1 MTIPTMTCEQFVEQL
16 ADYLESDVSEP
27 TRIAIEAHAVQC
39 AECGALLADLRQ
51 LRVDAAAL
59 PPRVPERDLWAG
71 IAARIE
77 TPIVE
82 ISPSGPVDTW
92 IRRDRRIRR
101 VWTGLAAAGLVAVT
115 ATVTYQV
122 TKRTA
127 PVASTVAVTP
137 SPSADTQAAPAQTPS
152 VIDTSPAA
160 TASTTSTPSA
170 LVNNPTAAEQK
181 YDAEIARL
189 RVIVAQRRS
198 MLDTATVSILDRNL
212 KIIDTAIAQCRM
224 ALRKDPASRFL
235 MQSLND
241 ALDSKIQLLRSA
253 AALPSRA

>member
-1 MTIPTMTCEQFVEQL
+1 MTIPTMTCEQFVDRL
-16 ADYLESDVSEP
+16 ADYLESDVNEP
-27 TRIAIEAHAVQC
+27 TRIAMEAHA
-39 AECGALLADLRQ
+39 ARCGDCGTLLADLRE
-51 LRVDAAAL
+51 LRVEAAAL
-59 PPRVPERDLWAG
+59 PVRAPERDLWAE

-77 TPIVE
+77 TPVVE
-82 ISPSGPVDTW
+82 ISPAGPVEAWT
-92 IRRDRRIRR
+92 RRNRRMRR

-122 TKRTA
+122 TRRAAAVTT
-127 PVASTVAVTP
+127 PTVAVIAK
-137 SPSADTQAAPAQTPS
+137 SPSTDTQAAPAPKA
-152 VIDTSPAA
+152 IDTAASVMSP
-160 TASTTSTPSA
+160 TTPNVLA
-170 LVNNPTAAEQK
+170 NNPAEQK
-181 YDAEIARL
+181 YDTEIARL
-189 RVIVAQRRS
+189 RAIVAQRRS

-212 KIIDTAIAQCRM
+212 KIIDDAIAQCRM

>member
-1 MTIPTMTCEQFVEQL
+1 MTIPTMTCEQFVDRL
-16 ADYLESDVSEP
+16 ADYLESDVNEP
-27 TRIAIEAHAVQC
+27 TRLAVEAHAARC
-39 AECGALLADLRQ
+39 ADCGALLADLRK

-59 PPRVPERDLWAG
+59 PLRVPERDLWAG
-71 IAARIE
+71 ISARIE
-77 TPIVE
+77 TPVVE
-82 ISPSGPVDTW
+82 ISPAGPVDAW
-92 IRRDRRIRR
+92 VRRGRRTRH

-122 TKRTA
+122 TKRTTAA
-127 PVASTVAVTP
+127 PRTTVAVGAP
-137 SPSADTQAAPAQTPS
+137 SQPTDTQAAQTQKSS
-152 VIDTSPAA
+152 VIDTSPA
-160 TASTTSTPSA
+160 TVTSTPSA
-170 LVNNPTAAEQK
+170 LASNPTAADQK

-189 RVIVAQRRS
+189 RAIVAQRRS
-198 MLDTATVSILDRNL
+198 VLDTATVSILDRNL
-212 KIIDTAIAQCRM
+212 KIIDDAIAQCRM